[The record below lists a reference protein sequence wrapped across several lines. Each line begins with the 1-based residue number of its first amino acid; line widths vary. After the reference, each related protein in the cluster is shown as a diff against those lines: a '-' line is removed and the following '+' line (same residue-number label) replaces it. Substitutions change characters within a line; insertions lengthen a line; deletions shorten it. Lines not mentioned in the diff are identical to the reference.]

1 MSYHI
6 LHILQHGAVLGKDRG
21 FLTCRPPASSGAAE
35 KRMPVE
41 DIRAVVIA
49 ARGVTITSNAIG
61 ALLEAEAIVLHCNEK
76 YEPCGVTAPLPR
88 ITDLRAF
95 LHQTS
100 RPARLNQQLWNRLL
114 LGKTRNQQ
122 EVLRGHERFSA
133 HLERALK
140 SKKVDEGNCA
150 RKYWQLYF
158 PAIGWGGSTRD
169 RKLDTPPNRMLNYG
183 YTVLATLC
191 HRSLLV
197 HGLSPLLGVG
207 HLPRY
212 RSAPLVY
219 DVMEPYRPFVDRLLA
234 EFMTGP
240 DISAECWAR
249 FIGSRLRDFRVY
261 HEQFS
266 LKLMD
271 GIDKTAATLA
281 RCYADLS
288 PEPLWVPSLEAA

>member
-1 MSYHI
+1 MSHHI
-6 LHILQHGAVLGKDRG
+6 LHVVQHGAVLAKDRG
-21 FLTCRPPASSGAAE
+21 FLTCKPPADSGKLE
-35 KRMPVE
+35 RRMPIE
-41 DIRAVVIA
+41 DIRAVIIA
-49 ARGVTITSNAIG
+49 ARGVTLTSNAIG
-61 ALLEAEAIVLHCNEK
+61 ALLESEAIILHCNEK

-88 ITDLRAF
+88 IVDVRTF
-95 LHQTS
+95 SNQTS

-122 EVLRGHERFSA
+122 GVLQRQEQFSA
-133 HLERALK
+133 YLERALK
-140 SKKVDEGNCA
+140 AKKVDEGNCA

-212 RSAPLVY
+212 RSSPLVY
-219 DVMEPYRPFVDRLLA
+219 DLMEPYRPFVDRLLA
-234 EFMTGP
+234 EFMTGA
-240 DISAECWAR
+240 DISTERWVR
-249 FIGSRLRDFRVY
+249 FIGGELRDHRVQ
-261 HEQFS
+261 HEKFS

-271 GIDKTAATLA
+271 GIDKSASSLA

-288 PEPLWVPSLEAA
+288 AEPLWLPSLAA